1 LTGTII
7 RARSGDPEAFESL
20 VRAYE
25 DVVRRTVWRMC
36 YRPDLTQDI
45 TQEVFLQVW
54 KRLPQLREPEAF
66 LSWLYKVTYSVAT
79 RFLSRESSQ
88 QTAMPEERLPREQ
101 GPEES
106 LVSREGIKTIR
117 DELARMDARYRV
129 ALGLYLEGLSYDEIA
144 RVMGVPA
151 RTVETRLRR
160 ARRGLQERLAA
171 RERSEQDAR

>member
-1 LTGTII
+1 MTGTII

-25 DVVRRTVWRMC
+25 DMVRRTVWRMC
-36 YRPDLTQDI
+36 YRADLTQDI

-66 LSWLYKVTYSVAT
+66 ISWLYKVTYSVAT
-79 RFLSRESSQ
+79 RFLGREASQ
-88 QTAMPEERLPREQ
+88 QKAMPGERLPQEP

-106 LVSREGIKTIR
+106 LVSRESIGMIR
-117 DELARMDARYRV
+117 EELALMDARYRV
-129 ALGLYLEGLSYDEIA
+129 ALGLYLEGLSYMEIGQ
-144 RVMGVPA
+144 VMGVPA

-160 ARRGLQERLAA
+160 ARSRLHERLSA
-171 RERSEQDAR
+171 RERSDQDAR